1 MSEARDSFSG
11 KIGFILTAAGAAI
24 GLSCLWRF
32 PYLAAENGGGLFI
45 LTYIVLLAA
54 LGIPLLITKIAIG
67 RKTQLGVL
75 GAFKKLNPKFSFI
88 GGLCLLVIGLVQPY
102 YSVLG
107 GEVTNYTFM
116 YLIGQGAAVAEPGYY
131 DTFISLTAEPLFWF
145 AVFVILTG
153 IVCLFG
159 LKNGVERIC
168 KYLMPIE
175 AVILVLLAIY
185 CLTLPGAFE
194 GLYYYLAPDFS
205 TFSPNT
211 ILVAMG
217 QVFYSLSLGFGIML
231 TFGSYLSKKINLV
244 NAACSTGFF
253 TFLISF
259 IAGSVIIPASFLYT
273 NGNPAVLG
281 SGSIFSSLP
290 MVFQTIPLGWIIGA
304 IFFILLFFAALT
316 SNIAALEVVVAA
328 FKDRFGIKRPVTV
341 LIGTVYTLAIGSII
355 CLGYGPLSWIHIGDL
370 HLLEIFDKISGDF
383 LLPVIA
389 LLVCIMVGFFLKRD
403 VILDELKLFT
413 RFRHDKLYLFMIKYF
428 CPICIIIIFISN
440 IIGAFL

>member
-1 MSEARDSFSG
+1 MHSKD
-11 KIGFILTAAGAAI
+11 
-24 GLSCLWRF
+24 
-32 PYLAAENGGGLFI
+32 Y
-45 LTYIVLLAA
+45 
-54 LGIPLLITKIAIG
+54 
-67 RKTQLGVL
+67 
-75 GAFKKLNPKFSFI
+75 
-88 GGLCLLVIGLVQPY
+88 
-102 YSVLG
+102 
-107 GEVTNYTFM
+107 
-116 YLIGQGAAVAEPGYY
+116 
-131 DTFISLTAEPLFWF
+131 
-145 AVFVILTG
+145 
-153 IVCLFG
+153 
-159 LKNGVERIC
+159 
-168 KYLMPIE
+168 
-175 AVILVLLAIY
+175 
-185 CLTLPGAFE
+185 AFE

-413 RFRHDKLYLFMIKYF
+413 RFRHDKLYPFMIKYF